1 MYGKLIQ
8 LAVFQ
13 SDVSSKQRKVHERRR
28 TATDEPPSQVNGFA
42 SYLYENPIKIVLLVQ
57 HYLHLIS
64 SKQRLVFEML
74 SLPYTFTAQC
84 QAQTHKHN
92 H

>member
-13 SDVSSKQRKVHERRR
+13 SDVSSKQGKVHERRR

-42 SYLYENPIKIVLLVQ
+42 SYLYKNSIKIVLL
-57 HYLHLIS
+57 L
-64 SKQRLVFEML
+64 
-74 SLPYTFTAQC
+74 
-84 QAQTHKHN
+84 
-92 H
+92 